1 VGGGGKVVIY
11 GWKQEVEVRL
21 QEVLLYSERVM
32 LMEVVT

>member
-1 VGGGGKVVIY
+1 MIY